1 MSRGAAK
8 ADFQGAKT
16 GFQGA
21 KNTRKVVSAL
31 EKWFQLVGC
40 GRLWSAMVGCGR
52 LTVGPGRS
60 RIDTPHLVAAAQRR
74 SGYLFSSSIT
84 ARFWKKKMSKK
95 MMGGRAAGGRF
106 CVMSFLHGRVYRR
119 KGRFSRCCSSLAQP
133 LRRCRG
139 SRGFARSWTPSLFG
153 REWGSKIPDF
163 RDLGGK

>member
-84 ARFWKKKMSKK
+84 ARFWKKK
-95 MMGGRAAGGRF
+95 
-106 CVMSFLHGRVYRR
+106 
-119 KGRFSRCCSSLAQP
+119 
-133 LRRCRG
+133 
-139 SRGFARSWTPSLFG
+139 
-153 REWGSKIPDF
+153 
-163 RDLGGK
+163 